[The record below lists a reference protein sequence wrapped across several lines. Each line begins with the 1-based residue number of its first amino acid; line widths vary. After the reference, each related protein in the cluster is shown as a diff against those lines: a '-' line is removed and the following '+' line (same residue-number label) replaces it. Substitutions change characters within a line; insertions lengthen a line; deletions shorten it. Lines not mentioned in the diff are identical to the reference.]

1 MEEARLSLDEAN
13 DLLSAW
19 AWTRGRERG
28 IRLLL
33 IKGRTLSNDGLR
45 AARTS
50 ADVDALVEPAR
61 FEEYCQAITEAG
73 WQEIPQTFASRA
85 FTLHSRSFHR
95 EGWPNSF
102 DVHRHFPGFLAEPE
116 AVFGE
121 LWARR
126 RLAPFAHVPCPVPDR
141 AANVL
146 FLALHSLRSTDLRP
160 RHRAELEHLLHV
172 PLNETEKSEVAALAQ
187 ATGAAAPA
195 EEVLARMGVDLSVD
209 PAVRESEAY
218 RHWRLTAVRVSA
230 TPWLSLFLRAPW
242 REKPRIA
249 FRALWPSTQD
259 FSRYRPGVE
268 PGFVPRA
275 RERLRRL
282 GRGIRSLPRALR
294 ELRDR

>member
-95 EGWPNSF
+95 EGWPGAPLTPTMMVSAMIQTS
-102 DVHRHFPGFLAEPE
+102 DAGGAVVLPHR
-116 AVFGE
+116 VR
-121 LWARR
+121 ARR
-126 RLAPFAHVPCPVPDR
+126 RPELIGRSQMSSAVTR
-141 AANVL
+141 IGRW
-146 FLALHSLRSTDLRP
+146 SLRPCGSVVMSEMSKPTLV
-160 RHRAELEHLLHV
+160 A
-172 PLNETEKSEVAALAQ
+172 KS
-187 ATGAAAPA
+187 
-195 EEVLARMGVDLSVD
+195 
-209 PAVRESEAY
+209 
-218 RHWRLTAVRVSA
+218 
-230 TPWLSLFLRAPW
+230 
-242 REKPRIA
+242 
-249 FRALWPSTQD
+249 
-259 FSRYRPGVE
+259 
-268 PGFVPRA
+268 
-275 RERLRRL
+275 
-282 GRGIRSLPRALR
+282 
-294 ELRDR
+294 